1 VVGITEELG
10 VAVGRCFGVAF
21 GSSKL
26 ESCRVTHVQSL
37 IKIVCVRIN
46 VAPDSSLLAMPLGRC
61 ITNVQVI
68 LILSNTELSFA
79 LAAAL

>member
-1 VVGITEELG
+1 MKLVLSDSASI
-10 VAVGRCFGVAF
+10 
-21 GSSKL
+21 SSTL
-26 ESCRVTHVQSL
+26 H
-37 IKIVCVRIN
+37 IN
-46 VAPDSSLLAMPLGRC
+46 VAAFCIIEFLLAMPLGRC